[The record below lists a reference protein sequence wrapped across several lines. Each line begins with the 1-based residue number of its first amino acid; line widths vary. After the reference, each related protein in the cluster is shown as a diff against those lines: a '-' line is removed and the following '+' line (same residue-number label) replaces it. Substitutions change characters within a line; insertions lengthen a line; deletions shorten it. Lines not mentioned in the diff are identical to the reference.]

1 MSVSIHPRSIVREKN
16 RVYTRNNMH
25 AGLQGSMH
33 MHIGIIGSE
42 LANIARD
49 QAREIKPK
57 KKLEEQQK
65 YSAGVVKTKTQP
77 LLLYI

>member
-1 MSVSIHPRSIVREKN
+1 
-16 RVYTRNNMH
+16 MH

-33 MHIGIIGSE
+33 MHIGIIVSE
-42 LANIARD
+42 LANIAGD

-65 YSAGVVKTKTQP
+65 YSAGFVKTKTQP